1 MSMSVEQVV
10 TLPCGNNENLSVK
23 QKVDGEHVPNAPSA
37 NVEQNA
43 SFAQTNAGKA
53 WELEKQLHEQYAINN
68 NAHTSSFISFVV
80 ALLALFGALGYV
92 YAFTPPYGGYNHHD
106 IFSID
111 VFFLLSIVVS
121 AILLFLAC
129 ICSHLGC
136 SQRRDNI
143 VITRIREKCGFDTT
157 YNNPLKKN
165 RKDFLPDY
173 YNIFYW
179 LFVSAQIGILILT
192 IMKMCAN
199 SEIICESSICI
210 VIVSI
215 VLQVIC
221 ITASVL
227 LKYLY
232 FYGKFSDFISKQNK

>member
-1 MSMSVEQVV
+1 MSVEQVV
-10 TLPCGNNENLSVK
+10 TLPSGNNENLSVK
-23 QKVDGEHVPNAPSA
+23 QSINEVQTPSAPSTS
-37 NVEQNA
+37 VEQNA
-43 SFAQTNAGKA
+43 ALAKTDVGKA

-92 YAFTPPYGGYNHHD
+92 YAFTPPYKYLHHD

-157 YNNPLKKN
+157 YNNPSEKK
-165 RKDFLPDY
+165 RKNFLPDY

-179 LFVSAQIGILILT
+179 LFVSAQFGILILT

-199 SEIICESSICI
+199 SEIICEFSICVGI
-210 VIVSI
+210 VPI
-215 VLQVIC
+215 VLQIIC
-221 ITASVL
+221 IISSIL

-232 FYGKFSDFISKQNK
+232 FYGKYFGFISNRNK

>member
-1 MSMSVEQVV
+1 MSVEQVV
-10 TLPCGNNENLSVK
+10 TLPSGNNENLSVK
-23 QKVDGEHVPNAPSA
+23 QSINEVQTPSAPSTS
-37 NVEQNA
+37 VEQNA
-43 SFAQTNAGKA
+43 ALAKTDVGKA

-92 YAFTPPYGGYNHHD
+92 YAFTPPYKYLHHD

-157 YNNPLKKN
+157 YNNPSEKK
-165 RKDFLPDY
+165 RKNFLY
-173 YNIFYW
+173 VTFH
-179 LFVSAQIGILILT
+179 
-192 IMKMCAN
+192 
-199 SEIICESSICI
+199 
-210 VIVSI
+210 
-215 VLQVIC
+215 
-221 ITASVL
+221 
-227 LKYLY
+227 
-232 FYGKFSDFISKQNK
+232 IST

>member
-1 MSMSVEQVV
+1 MSVEQVV

-37 NVEQNA
+37 NVEQSA
-43 SFAQTNAGKA
+43 SFAQTDAGKA

-92 YAFTPPYGGYNHHD
+92 YAFTPPYKYNNHD
-106 IFSID
+106 IFSVDI
-111 VFFLLSIVVS
+111 FFLLSIVVS

-179 LFVSAQIGILILT
+179 LFVSAQFGILILT
-192 IMKMCAN
+192 IMKICAIC
-199 SEIICESSICI
+199 EIICESSICI
-210 VIVSI
+210 GIVPI
-215 VLQVIC
+215 VLQIIC
-221 ITASVL
+221 IISSIL

-232 FYGKFSDFISKQNK
+232 FYGKYFDFISNRNK